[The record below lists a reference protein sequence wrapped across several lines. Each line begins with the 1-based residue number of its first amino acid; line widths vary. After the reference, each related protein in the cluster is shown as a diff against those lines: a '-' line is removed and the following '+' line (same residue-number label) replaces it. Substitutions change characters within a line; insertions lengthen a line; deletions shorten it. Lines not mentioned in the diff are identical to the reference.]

1 MSNKYPVAYAVGQK
15 IKSLRKSQGYTV
27 FQLAKEIDISEQ
39 QLFRYERGVN
49 RIDIDCLV
57 KVLDVLGIN
66 IGNFFEDVMGVW
78 LMFLRIMNNISQ
90 LISTIRLFLFSDCKL
105 LIRKLASIQIIR

>member
-1 MSNKYPVAYAVGQK
+1 MSSKYPVAYAVGQK

-57 KVLDVLGIN
+57 RVLEVLTAG
-66 IGNFFEDVMGVW
+66 M
-78 LMFLRIMNNISQ
+78 SQ
-90 LISTIRLFLFSDCKL
+90 ETERNEQHIPAHFDSKAL
-105 LIRKLASIQIIR
+105 SIF

>member
-1 MSNKYPVAYAVGQK
+1 MNTKYPVACAVGQK
-15 IKSLRKSQGYTV
+15 IKALRRAQGFTV

-57 KVLDVLGIN
+57 RVLKVLDVNMGEFFSEVLQEDTQVDEN
-66 IGNFFEDVMGVW
+66 TGNKGLESSAYTLV
-78 LMFLRIMNNISQ
+78 
-90 LISTIRLFLFSDCKL
+90 
-105 LIRKLASIQIIR
+105 

>member
-1 MSNKYPVAYAVGQK
+1 MFMNTKYPVACAVGQK
-15 IKSLRKSQGYTV
+15 IKALRRAQGFTV

-57 KVLDVLGIN
+57 RVLKVLDVNMGEFFSEVLQEDTQVDEST
-66 IGNFFEDVMGVW
+66 GNKGFESSAYTLV
-78 LMFLRIMNNISQ
+78 
-90 LISTIRLFLFSDCKL
+90 
-105 LIRKLASIQIIR
+105 

>member
-1 MSNKYPVAYAVGQK
+1 MSSKYPVAYAVGQK

-57 KVLDVLGIN
+57 
-66 IGNFFEDVMGVW
+66 
-78 LMFLRIMNNISQ
+78 
-90 LISTIRLFLFSDCKL
+90 
-105 LIRKLASIQIIR
+105 

>member
-1 MSNKYPVAYAVGQK
+1 MFMNTKYPVACAVGQK
-15 IKSLRKSQGYTV
+15 IKSLRKAQGFTV

-57 KVLDVLGIN
+57 RVLKVLDVNMGE
-66 IGNFFEDVMGVW
+66 FFSEILQDDVQSVEGMESKGFDDSVYS
-78 LMFLRIMNNISQ
+78 LV
-90 LISTIRLFLFSDCKL
+90 
-105 LIRKLASIQIIR
+105 

>member
-1 MSNKYPVAYAVGQK
+1 MFMNTKYPVACAVGQK
-15 IKSLRKSQGYTV
+15 IKALRRAQGFTV

-57 KVLDVLGIN
+57 RVLKVLDVN
-66 IGNFFEDVMGVW
+66 IGEFFSEVLQEDTQVDEDTGNKG
-78 LMFLRIMNNISQ
+78 FESTAYT
-90 LISTIRLFLFSDCKL
+90 LI
-105 LIRKLASIQIIR
+105 

>member
-1 MSNKYPVAYAVGQK
+1 MFMNTKYPVACAVGQK
-15 IKSLRKSQGYTV
+15 IKALRRAQGFTV

-57 KVLDVLGIN
+57 RVLKVLDVNMGEFFSEVLQEDTQVDEN
-66 IGNFFEDVMGVW
+66 TGNKGFESSAYTLV
-78 LMFLRIMNNISQ
+78 
-90 LISTIRLFLFSDCKL
+90 
-105 LIRKLASIQIIR
+105 

>member
-1 MSNKYPVAYAVGQK
+1 MNMKYPVACAVGQK
-15 IKSLRKSQGYTV
+15 IKALRRAQGFTV

-57 KVLDVLGIN
+57 RVLKVLDVNMGE
-66 IGNFFEDVMGVW
+66 FFSEVLQEDTQVDE
-78 LMFLRIMNNISQ
+78 
-90 LISTIRLFLFSDCKL
+90 STGDKGFESSAYTLV
-105 LIRKLASIQIIR
+105 

>member
-1 MSNKYPVAYAVGQK
+1 MNTKYPVACAVGQK
-15 IKSLRKSQGYTV
+15 IKSLRKAQGYTV

-57 KVLDVLGIN
+57 RVLKVLGVNMGEFFSEVLQDDTN
-66 IGNFFEDVMGVW
+66 
-78 LMFLRIMNNISQ
+78 
-90 LISTIRLFLFSDCKL
+90 
-105 LIRKLASIQIIR
+105 ASEERESKGFNDSLYSLV

>member
-1 MSNKYPVAYAVGQK
+1 MNTKYPVACAVGQK
-15 IKSLRKSQGYTV
+15 IKALRRAQGFTV

-57 KVLDVLGIN
+57 RVLKVLDVNMGEFFSEVLQEDTQVDEST
-66 IGNFFEDVMGVW
+66 GNKGFESSAYTLV
-78 LMFLRIMNNISQ
+78 
-90 LISTIRLFLFSDCKL
+90 
-105 LIRKLASIQIIR
+105 

>member
-1 MSNKYPVAYAVGQK
+1 MNTKYPVACAVGQK
-15 IKSLRKSQGYTV
+15 IKSLRKAQGYTV

-57 KVLDVLGIN
+57 RVLKVLGVNMGEFFSEVLQDDIN
-66 IGNFFEDVMGVW
+66 TSEERESKGFNDSLYSLV
-78 LMFLRIMNNISQ
+78 
-90 LISTIRLFLFSDCKL
+90 
-105 LIRKLASIQIIR
+105 

>member
-1 MSNKYPVAYAVGQK
+1 MNTKYPVACAVGQK

-57 KVLDVLGIN
+57 RVLKVLDVNMGE
-66 IGNFFEDVMGVW
+66 FFSEVLQDDTTSDEDTESKG
-78 LMFLRIMNNISQ
+78 F
-90 LISTIRLFLFSDCKL
+90 DD
-105 LIRKLASIQIIR
+105 SIYSLV

>member
-1 MSNKYPVAYAVGQK
+1 MNTKYPVACAVGQK
-15 IKSLRKSQGYTV
+15 IKSLRKSHGYTV

-57 KVLDVLGIN
+57 KVLKILDIN
-66 IGNFFEDVMGVW
+66 MGEFFDDILKESMKDEGDTDSNSFNES
-78 LMFLRIMNNISQ
+78 LY
-90 LISTIRLFLFSDCKL
+90 
-105 LIRKLASIQIIR
+105 SIL

>member
-1 MSNKYPVAYAVGQK
+1 MFMNTKYPVACAVGQK

-57 KVLDVLGIN
+57 RVLKVLDVNMGE
-66 IGNFFEDVMGVW
+66 FFSEVLQDDTHASEDKESKG
-78 LMFLRIMNNISQ
+78 FDDSIYS
-90 LISTIRLFLFSDCKL
+90 LI
-105 LIRKLASIQIIR
+105 

>member
-1 MSNKYPVAYAVGQK
+1 MFMNTKYPVACAVGQK
-15 IKSLRKSQGYTV
+15 IKALRKAQGFTV

-57 KVLDVLGIN
+57 RVLKVLDVNMGE
-66 IGNFFEDVMGVW
+66 FFSEVLQEDTQVSERMDSKG
-78 LMFLRIMNNISQ
+78 FDG
-90 LISTIRLFLFSDCKL
+90 TIYTLV
-105 LIRKLASIQIIR
+105 

>member
-1 MSNKYPVAYAVGQK
+1 MNTKYPVACAVGQK

-49 RIDIDCLV
+49 SIDIDCLV
-57 KVLDVLGIN
+57 RVLKVLDVNMGE
-66 IGNFFEDVMGVW
+66 FFSEILQDDTHANEDKESKG
-78 LMFLRIMNNISQ
+78 FDDSIYS
-90 LISTIRLFLFSDCKL
+90 LI
-105 LIRKLASIQIIR
+105 

>member
-1 MSNKYPVAYAVGQK
+1 MNMKYPVACAVGQK
-15 IKSLRKSQGYTV
+15 IKALRRAQGFTV

-57 KVLDVLGIN
+57 RVLKVLDVNMGEFFSEVLQEDTQLDEN
-66 IGNFFEDVMGVW
+66 TGNKGFESSAYTLV
-78 LMFLRIMNNISQ
+78 
-90 LISTIRLFLFSDCKL
+90 
-105 LIRKLASIQIIR
+105 

>member
-1 MSNKYPVAYAVGQK
+1 MSSKYPVAYAVGQK

-57 KVLDVLGIN
+57 RVLEVLGVN
-66 IGNFFEDVMGVW
+66 IGSFFEEVTGGIAQETERHEQHIPAHFDSKA
-78 LMFLRIMNNISQ
+78 L
-90 LISTIRLFLFSDCKL
+90 
-105 LIRKLASIQIIR
+105 SIF

>member
-49 RIDIDCLV
+49 RIDIDCLHRMVHV
-57 KVLDVLGIN
+57 KVAEYHKIN
-66 IGNFFEDVMGVW
+66 
-78 LMFLRIMNNISQ
+78 S
-90 LISTIRLFLFSDCKL
+90 LFGGSLYRDFHPL
-105 LIRKLASIQIIR
+105 

>member
-1 MSNKYPVAYAVGQK
+1 MNTKYPVACAVGQK

-57 KVLDVLGIN
+57 NVLKILDVNMGD
-66 IGNFFEDVMGVW
+66 FFEDILKESANEDEDSDSKV
-78 LMFLRIMNNISQ
+78 
-90 LISTIRLFLFSDCKL
+90 FSDSIYPL
-105 LIRKLASIQIIR
+105 L

>member
-1 MSNKYPVAYAVGQK
+1 MQKYPVACAVGQK
-15 IKSLRKSQGYTV
+15 IKSLRKAQGYTV

-57 KVLDVLGIN
+57 RVLKVLGVNMGEFFSEVLQDDIN
-66 IGNFFEDVMGVW
+66 
-78 LMFLRIMNNISQ
+78 
-90 LISTIRLFLFSDCKL
+90 
-105 LIRKLASIQIIR
+105 ASEERESKGFNDSLYSLV

>member
-1 MSNKYPVAYAVGQK
+1 MNTKYPVACAVGQK

-49 RIDIDCLV
+49 RIDIDCQVRVL
-57 KVLDVLGIN
+57 KVLDVNMGE
-66 IGNFFEDVMGVW
+66 FFSEILQDDTHANEDKESKG
-78 LMFLRIMNNISQ
+78 FDDSIYS
-90 LISTIRLFLFSDCKL
+90 LI
-105 LIRKLASIQIIR
+105 

>member
-1 MSNKYPVAYAVGQK
+1 MFMNTKYPVACAVGQK
-15 IKSLRKSQGYTV
+15 IKTLRKAQGYTV

-57 KVLDVLGIN
+57 RVLKVLGVNMGEFFSEVLQDDTRTDERRETKG
-66 IGNFFEDVMGVW
+66 FD
-78 LMFLRIMNNISQ
+78 
-90 LISTIRLFLFSDCKL
+90 D
-105 LIRKLASIQIIR
+105 SIYTLV

>member
-1 MSNKYPVAYAVGQK
+1 MFMNTKYPVACAVGQK

-57 KVLDVLGIN
+57 KVLKILDVNMGD
-66 IGNFFEDVMGVW
+66 FFEDILKESANEDEDSDSKV
-78 LMFLRIMNNISQ
+78 
-90 LISTIRLFLFSDCKL
+90 FSDSIYPL
-105 LIRKLASIQIIR
+105 L

>member
-1 MSNKYPVAYAVGQK
+1 MNRKFPIAYTVGQK

-27 FQLAKEIDISEQ
+27 FQLAKECDISEQ

-57 KVLDVLGIN
+57 RVSKKLG
-66 IGNFFEDVMGVW
+66 V
-78 LMFLRIMNNISQ
+78 NISE
-90 LISTIRLFLFSDCKL
+90 IFSDVFQSNDEINNEYTTKEP
-105 LIRKLASIQIIR
+105 IESFA

>member
-1 MSNKYPVAYAVGQK
+1 MNTKYPVACAVGQK
-15 IKSLRKSQGYTV
+15 IKALRRAQGFTV

-57 KVLDVLGIN
+57 RVLKVLDVNMGEFFSEVLQEDTQVDEST
-66 IGNFFEDVMGVW
+66 GNKGVESSAYT
-78 LMFLRIMNNISQ
+78 LV
-90 LISTIRLFLFSDCKL
+90 
-105 LIRKLASIQIIR
+105 

>member
-1 MSNKYPVAYAVGQK
+1 MNTKYPVACAVGQK
-15 IKSLRKSQGYTV
+15 IKALRRAQGFTV

-57 KVLDVLGIN
+57 RVLKVLDVNMGEFFSEVLQEDTQVDEST
-66 IGNFFEDVMGVW
+66 GNQGFESSAYTLV
-78 LMFLRIMNNISQ
+78 
-90 LISTIRLFLFSDCKL
+90 
-105 LIRKLASIQIIR
+105 

>member
-1 MSNKYPVAYAVGQK
+1 MNTKYPVACAVGQK
-15 IKSLRKSQGYTV
+15 IKALRRAQGFTV

-57 KVLDVLGIN
+57 RVLKVLDVNMGEFFSEVLQEDTQVDEN
-66 IGNFFEDVMGVW
+66 TGNKGFESSAYTLV
-78 LMFLRIMNNISQ
+78 
-90 LISTIRLFLFSDCKL
+90 
-105 LIRKLASIQIIR
+105 